1 MLPHSSHCIGM
12 VKRKAVE
19 LDIMEHPDSIRNDV
33 DSNTLSRVV
42 MNNTKNADL
51 TLLMGSIAT
60 ASKLVS
66 RSIRKAGIAGLFGV
80 AGSSNATGDDQK
92 KLDVSNSASW
102 IFSSIPISFFLHLVF
117 NFLLLFFTLHNIT
130 IHSITYIGTIQ

>member
-1 MLPHSSHCIGM
+1 M

-92 KLDVSNSASW
+92 KLDVSNSTSW

-117 NFLLLFFTLHNIT
+117 NFLLLFFYFT
-130 IHSITYIGTIQ
+130 